1 MADETGY
8 ISFPGIEAVEGG
20 SYTLTLGISPS
31 VAVIACRPQKNPPAK
46 YGTLT
51 IGFGNDVPIRLYDCV
66 LDSANMQ
73 VNEAGQT
80 ITAYILDRRWKWRYP
95 TISGIYNQYKPNGD
109 LDAATEKTPQEM
121 ATLCLE
127 AMEEVGFD
135 VSALPN
141 DTRPET
147 NWDYASAAEALQ
159 QLCDLLGCVVALGL
173 DNKVKVFRSGVGGTL
188 PDTRDIANYGYAI
201 DPPDKPSA
209 IRVIGEPNLFCMD
222 FQLSPIGRE
231 VTGELKKLPDL
242 SYYVSDSSLHAWQD
256 YAYFTGIADIKAREY
271 AVETIGKY
279 YGIAARWGG
288 NTATTHA
295 GYIQDFLKASGCDV
309 TLFSV
314 EKQIEFVG
322 MQLYDDAE
330 GNPRPPTVYGQFVT
344 IKDELWKNNVTNAE
358 YTLIGKYDESKDSE
372 PSIHARN
379 PSPFSFDADG
389 QFIQFGTQQVRFNEA
404 TGEAMFPYLT
414 LRAAFRV
421 KYFDGRYFRTD
432 GEKTLRTDAK
442 TKPLVIRAEGVV
454 PRFIERNCG
463 PSGGTSNID
472 EVKKAFQE
480 YADIAASAF
489 AQVDSQAV
497 TYERIRPI
505 QVDGAIR
512 SVSWQVG
519 GGDTAKTF
527 AQRNN
532 DVPRLM
538 PTYRDRR
545 FRQQTAEVLKAFK
558 QLNNQIRQAN
568 KRPKVV

>member
-1 MADETGY
+1 MSDETGY
-8 ISFPGIEAVEGG
+8 ILFPGIEAVEGG

-31 VAVIACRPQKNPPAK
+31 VAVIACRPQKEPPAK

-51 IGFGNDVPIRLYDCV
+51 IGFGDDVPIRLYDCV

-73 VNEAGQT
+73 VNDAGQT
-80 ITAYILDRRWKWRYP
+80 VTAYILDRRWKWRYP

-109 LDAATEKTPQEM
+109 LDTTTEKTPQEL
-121 ATLCLE
+121 AKLCLD
-127 AMEEVGFD
+127 AIGEVGYD
-135 VSALPN
+135 VSALP
-141 DTRPET
+141 DDVRPEV
-147 NWDYASAAEALQ
+147 NWDYANAAEALQ
-159 QLCDLLGCVVALGL
+159 QICDQLGCVIALGL
-173 DNKVKVFRSGVGGTL
+173 DNKVRICKAGTGATL
-188 PDTRDIANYGYAI
+188 PDTPDIANYGYAI
-201 DPPDKPSA
+201 DPPDKPSS
-209 IRVIGEPNLFCMD
+209 IRVIGEPNLYCMD
-222 FQLSPIGRE
+222 FQLTPIARE
-231 VTGELKKLPDL
+231 VTGEIEKLSDV

-256 YAYFTGIADIKAREY
+256 YTYFTGIADIKAREY
-271 AVETIGKY
+271 AAESVGKY

-288 NTATTHA
+288 NTAATHA
-295 GYIQDFLKASGCDV
+295 GYIQDFLNVSGCDV
-309 TLFSV
+309 SLFSV
-314 EKQIEFVG
+314 EKQIEFFS

-330 GNPRPPTVYGQFVT
+330 GNPRPPTVYGQFIT

-358 YTLIGKYDESKDSE
+358 YAAIGNYDESKATE
-372 PSIHARN
+372 PSIRYRN
-379 PSPFSFDADG
+379 QAPFAFDIGG
-389 QFIQFGTQQVRFNEA
+389 QFIRFGMQQRRFNET
-404 TGEAMFPYLT
+404 TGEAMFPHLT

-432 GEKTLRTDAK
+432 AEKTLRTDAK

-454 PRFIERNCG
+454 PRFIEKNCG
-463 PSGGTSNID
+463 PDGGTSNID

-505 QVDGAIR
+505 AVDGAIK

-519 GGDTAKTF
+519 GGETAKTY
-527 AQRNN
+527 AQRNS
-532 DVPRLM
+532 DIPRTM

-545 FRQQTAEVLKAFK
+545 FRQQTADVLKAFK
-558 QLNNQIRQAN
+558 QLNNQIKQAN